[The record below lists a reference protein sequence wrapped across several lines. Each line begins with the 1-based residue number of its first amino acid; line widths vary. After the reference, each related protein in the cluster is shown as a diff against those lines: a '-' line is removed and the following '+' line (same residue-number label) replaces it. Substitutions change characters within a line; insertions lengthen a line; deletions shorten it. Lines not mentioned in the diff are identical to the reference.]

1 MPILLAG
8 LSHET
13 LLLASRLGLAVSAVC
28 DPSLDPAQQ
37 WKGLPCFAADEDAIA
52 AVKPRGVILAVDHPR
67 ARARMQHYYAERGVA
82 ALDLIGGFVDAE
94 TTWGDGLLV
103 QRDASVSVDCRLGRG
118 VRLNV
123 GALVMHDAV
132 LDDHAT
138 LAPRA
143 VVLGRAQVGARSYV
157 GANATILGGVRV
169 GADCMIGAG
178 AVVTRDIPDGATV
191 KGVPAR

>member
-1 MPILLAG
+1 MPVLLAG

-13 LLLASRLGLAVSAVC
+13 LLLATRLGVNVVGVC
-28 DPSLDPAQQ
+28 DPALAGVRS
-37 WKGLPCFAADEDAIA
+37 WKGLPCFETDDA
-52 AVKPRGVILAVDHPR
+52 AVAELAPRGVILAVDHPR
-67 ARARMQHYYAERGVA
+67 ARSRMQQWYADRGIEAV
-82 ALDLIGGFVDAE
+82 DLIGGFVDAE
-94 TTWGDGLLV
+94 STWGNGLLV

-118 VRLNV
+118 VRLNI

-138 LAPRA
+138 LAPRC
-143 VVLGRAQVGARSYV
+143 VVLGRAQVGARTYV
-157 GANATILGGVRV
+157 GANATILGGIRV

-178 AVVTRDIPDGATV
+178 AVVTRDVPDGTTV